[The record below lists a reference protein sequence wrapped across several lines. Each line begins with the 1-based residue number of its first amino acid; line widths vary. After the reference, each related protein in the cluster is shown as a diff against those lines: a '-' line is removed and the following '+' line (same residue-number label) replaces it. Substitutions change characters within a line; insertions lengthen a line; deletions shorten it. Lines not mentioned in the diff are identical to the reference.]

1 MVSGALGKH
10 GAHAQLVVEVVFR
23 DVDAAATIPPL
34 HTAAVTVLGSPWQH
48 EAVMSGPV
56 QV

>member
-23 DVDAAATIPPL
+23 DVDTAATI